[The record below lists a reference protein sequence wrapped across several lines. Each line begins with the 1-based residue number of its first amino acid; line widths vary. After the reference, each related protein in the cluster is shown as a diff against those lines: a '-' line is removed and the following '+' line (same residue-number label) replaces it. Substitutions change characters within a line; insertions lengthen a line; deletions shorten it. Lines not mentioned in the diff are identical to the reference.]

1 MPNSAPCY
9 RLPAGAAAGV
19 GKRWGDMPCAR
30 PLTRRASIRG
40 KRLIRF
46 CTRSCNETLEV
57 SLREFRY
64 KKAGAIFLIQF
75 QNLPPF
81 CCPGH
86 SPFIGQRPEANKTC
100 TRAIDDGLRLT
111 VRYDHDCTKSLMHNE
126 GIHIQ

>member
-9 RLPAGAAAGV
+9 RLPAGAAARV
-19 GKRWGDMPCAR
+19 GKRWGDTPCAR
-30 PLTRRASIRG
+30 SLTWRACKLSIRG

-46 CTRSCNETLEV
+46 CTRSCIDV

-86 SPFIGQRPEANKTC
+86 SPFIGQRPEANKTR
-100 TRAIDDGLRLT
+100 TRAIDDGLRLR
-111 VRYDHDCTKSLMHNE
+111 VQYDHDCTKSLMHNK